1 LNPSPPVLDRQAAG
15 AQERNPDE
23 IVVCMNAAKL
33 LDSLHYAFSNRYTV
47 VTELLQNAR
56 RAKASRVAVDYD
68 PATQTLAV
76 RDDGIGIADWQQLV
90 TVGASGWDATV
101 VRDEHALGMGFMK
114 SLYSARRCTV
124 QSRARMI
131 AFDTAAAL
139 RQRPIEVRDAAAG
152 AETSVT
158 LEGVLLPEFARRV
171 AVLASAFPIPVVCN
185 GAVLPRPLALD
196 ARAYVATA
204 IGQVH
209 LAGTE
214 DGRATTALLLVL
226 QGLVVYGDARLDR
239 DGNVVHLDARRF
251 RARLP
256 DRDMLVDEAEA
267 VQQVEVVLKALWRDR
282 LAEAKRTL
290 ASETFVARFF
300 AAAVT
305 WGASDLL
312 ADVPLLPGRLFARI
326 AGYPVHEGGG
336 DAEYLQPLP
345 GLVRQEQFASG
356 ELRAVMLPA
365 ADRSSFAYW
374 MFAKAKGLLV
384 LTQTWGVGAGHWL
397 WEHVRALDER
407 PVAVTI
413 IGARVRTRLHGQWVA
428 PEVVLCATYRVRLDG
443 EVAELTEQALAWSDG
458 GPGGPALIVVPDGE
472 RSGAAVLQCSS
483 YRDEDDHWCAE
494 PADHDRAALARLIGR
509 LRAHD
514 PTEAMRS
521 LLGELRL
528 EHYPCLQGRTFSLQV
543 GAGHGTHQVRL
554 VAGPTA
560 DGAARGSLLGPAGV

>member
-1 LNPSPPVLDRQAAG
+1 MNPSAPVPARQAAVAPQRG
-15 AQERNPDE
+15 PDE
-23 IVVCMNAAKL
+23 IVVCMNAVKL

-76 RDDGIGIADWQQLV
+76 RDDGTGIADWQKLV
-90 TVGASGWDATV
+90 TVGESGWDAAV
-101 VRDEHALGMGFMK
+101 VRDEHAFGMGFMK

-139 RQRPIEVRDAAAG
+139 RQRPIEVRNAAAG

-158 LEGVLLPEFARRV
+158 LEGVLLPEFARRM
-171 AVLASAFPIPVVCN
+171 AMLASAFPIPVLCN
-185 GAVLPRPLALD
+185 GSLLPRPLALD
-196 ARAYVATA
+196 SRAYVATT

-214 DGRATTALLLVL
+214 DGRATTSLLLVL
-226 QGLVVYGDARLDR
+226 QGLIVYGDARLDR

-267 VQQVEVVLKALWRDR
+267 VQQVEAVLKALWRER

-290 ASETFVARFF
+290 DSEAFVARFF

-326 AGYPVHEGGG
+326 VGYPVHDGCGR
-336 DAEYLQPLP
+336 AAYLQSLP
-345 GLVRQEQFASG
+345 GLVRREQFASG
-356 ELRAVMLPA
+356 ELQAVVLPA
-365 ADRSSFAYW
+365 AEIGTFAYW

-384 LTQTWGVGAGHWL
+384 LTHTWGVAAGHWL
-397 WEHVRALDER
+397 WEHVRALDEQ
-407 PVAVTI
+407 PAAVTI
-413 IGARVRTRLHGQWVA
+413 IGARARTRLHGQWIA
-428 PEVVLCATYRVRLDG
+428 PEVVLCETYRVRING
-443 EVAELTEQALAWSDG
+443 EVAEFTAQALAWSGG
-458 GPGGPALIVVPDGE
+458 GPSRTALIVVPDGE

-483 YRDEDDHWCAE
+483 YRDEENPWRAE
-494 PADHDRAALARLIGR
+494 AANQDRAALANLIGR
-509 LRAHD
+509 LRARD
-514 PTEAMRS
+514 PTEALRS

-528 EHYPCLQGRTFSLQV
+528 ERYPCLQGRTFSLQV
-543 GAGHGTHQVRL
+543 GAGRGTHEVWL
-554 VAGPTA
+554 VPGPAA
-560 DGAARGSLLGPAGV
+560 DEAARGSLSGPAGV